1 MEPLCRTLGR
11 LQSAD
16 HTQLQVRCFS
26 FIKDKDNRLILQAHA
41 PLRHMIMIMI
51 DFRMCTQGKPIITIL
66 CNYEMSHWHRAAP
79 PSSISPDA
87 GLVCNLDA
95 IKNFLVA
102 HLTRSHQIRIRILK
116 SWLCSGQTPSSL
128 PRAGIS
134 STQNRFLFWNL
145 ICRNTDRRASFI
157 QLQHTGSHFF
167 TFTCRV
173 RSAMMGTISSLMLP
187 VSRSLAQL
195 CMWLSSITTAPMGR
209 ATALCTSTLTSM

>member
-16 HTQLQVRCFS
+16 HTQLQVTCFS
-26 FIKDKDNRLILQAHA
+26 VIWDKDKDNRLILQAHA
-41 PLRHMIMIMI
+41 PWRHMIMIMI
-51 DFRMCTQGKPIITIL
+51 DFRMCTNGKPIITIL

-134 STQNRFLFWNL
+134 STQNRFLFWN
-145 ICRNTDRRASFI
+145 I
-157 QLQHTGSHFF
+157 QEYWLACVLHSAPTYRKPLF

-173 RSAMMGTISSLMLP
+173 RSAMDAISSLMLP

-195 CMWLSSITTAPMGR
+195 CMWLSSITRAPMGR